1 MATCSIN
8 RIEDSSNTY
17 YIVPNLSVS
26 TTTSSTASS
35 FVGSVSCDS
44 SSLVFTYY
52 TNLSTSGSITAANFT
67 STSDARLKNSIVNTL
82 IDYNSIL
89 DNLEIKDF
97 YFNSDEKKESKQ
109 IGLVAQDLE
118 KIIPDDYKNCF
129 IKKDDK
135 GYYSINEIKLVYLAL
150 LKIKELEKRLKEIE
164 DTTI

>member
-1 MATCSIN
+1 MATYSIN
-8 RIEDSSNTY
+8 RIEDSNNTY
-17 YIVPNLSVS
+17 HIVPNLSTS
-26 TTTSSTASS
+26 TTTSGTASS
-35 FVGSVSCDS
+35 FVGSVSCGS